1 MTVCSDGATI
11 SRTRRLPR
19 ALGQTGAKKDQN
31 IQLCGSKINERT
43 RTYTKWKWIN
53 ERTQWKWMGT
63 HFHVVHEKMEVLPV
77 VGLGL
82 GGATQD

>member
-43 RTYTKWKWIN
+43 RSESELTNVHN
-53 ERTQWKWMGT
+53 ESEWEHTST
-63 HFHVVHEKMEVLPV
+63 
-77 VGLGL
+77 
-82 GGATQD
+82 